1 MNLGRV
7 FSLTHLRMFKRKQE
21 KKPARKRT
29 GRDSVTRGHQG
40 PQRAPPGRTPGVLCV
55 LIRLNRRVSQL
66 ISPKCKLL
74 NKPCRVPGPPDP
86 GQALHLEQRR
96 SQSFQMDPLSPQPS
110 SSPSPLPPKSITD
123 LPVNRINSDF
133 QGQTNKTKK

>member
-1 MNLGRV
+1 M
-7 FSLTHLRMFKRKQE
+7 
-21 KKPARKRT
+21 
-29 GRDSVTRGHQG
+29 
-40 PQRAPPGRTPGVLCV
+40 LCV

-66 ISPKCKLL
+66 ISPKSKLL

-110 SSPSPLPPKSITD
+110 SSPSPLPPKSIID